1 MIWEYLVEIPWIVFA
16 VYWAIGAFKTR
27 RTAKKESF
35 AARYGV
41 MAIEVIGFYL
51 LFSGDAGI
59 GVLARQVVV
68 RTFDLRLLGVVLIW
82 IGIAIAL
89 WARWHLG
96 QYWSGR
102 ITIKEGHK
110 LIRTGPYARLRHP
123 IYTGLV
129 LAAMGTAMEIDRW
142 RGVASVCV
150 ILLGFCIK
158 ARREEALLTKEF
170 GAEFNAH
177 RRATGFL
184 LPKLRPLHASPPR
197 FK

>member
-1 MIWEYLVEIPWIVFA
+1 MIWEYLVDIPWIIFTL
-16 VYWAIGAFKTR
+16 YWVIGAFKTR

-41 MAIEVIGFYL
+41 MAIEVAGFYL

-59 GVLARQVVV
+59 GVLDMRVVP
-68 RTFDLRLLGVVLIW
+68 RTYDLRLAGVVLIW
-82 IGIAIAL
+82 IGIGIAL

-129 LAAMGTAMEIDRW
+129 LAATGTAMEIDRW
-142 RGVASVCV
+142 RGVAAVCV

-170 GAEFNAH
+170 GAEFDEH
-177 RRATGFL
+177 CRATGFL
-184 LPKLRPLHASPPR
+184 LPKLRSS
-197 FK
+197 